1 MPNRDPRPGLILDRD
16 GVVNEDCGYLWRVA
30 DCRFVTGIFAMTR
43 EFARRGFAVVI
54 ATNQAG
60 IARGYYGESDFHTL
74 MDWMRAEFRR
84 HDVTIDAVYHCPY
97 HPTEG
102 IGDYRRT
109 SAWRKPE
116 PGMLLQ
122 AARDFGLDL
131 ARSWCV
137 GDKATDI
144 EAGRAAGVGTL
155 VLHDPAQRETQRRGD
170 HWVVPDLAAV
180 TRLLEG
186 SSHEARPR

>member
-1 MPNRDPRPGLILDRD
+1 MRHRDPRPGLILDRD
-16 GVVNEDCGYLWRVA
+16 GVVNEDCGYLWRVSE
-30 DCRFVTGIFAMTR
+30 CRFVDGIFAMVKA
-43 EFARRGFAVVI
+43 FASRGFAVVI

-60 IARGYYGESDFHTL
+60 IARGYYGEDDFHVL
-74 MDWMRAEFRR
+74 MNWMREEFRR
-84 HDVTIDAVYHCPY
+84 RDVAIDAVYHCPY

-102 IGDYRRT
+102 IGDYRRA
-109 SAWRKPE
+109 SPRRKPA

-122 AARDFGLDL
+122 AAHDLGLDL

-155 VLHDPAQRETQRRGD
+155 VLFDPAECDTLRHGD
-170 HWVVPDLAAV
+170 HWIVPDLAAV
-180 TRLLEG
+180 TRLLER
-186 SSHEARPR
+186 SSREVCP